1 MSTSG
6 TLIFSLFTYF
16 VPGIPQMPPQ
26 APRAAPRSAPS
37 GGFNMPAGGQ
47 PGGMP
52 SGADM
57 GAAYNQTTGFSEQ
70 QKIQRSVAKSK
81 RNAGVLKAVK
91 LTRQQ
96 LEQWLTQFGLKLLTS
111 SVELQMTH
119 NFINSSYVIYPNGS
133 QISLV
138 MFLKQTDQ
146 NIQSIATQ
154 INTQLAGVASQ
165 LEVVDPNAG
174 QNPFEQQFYNQNPSQ
189 GQAYYPQPQQGYYP
203 IQNQVQQYQPQPNYY
218 PQPQP
223 QYAPAPQPYN
233 PNQGYYPQPQPQVQN
248 PYYLNQNPPQQF
260 IQPQQQYPVQNQP
273 QPQYPQQPYNP
284 NQNTVNQSPVQP
296 F

>member
-1 MSTSG
+1 MSTSSNSVR
-6 TLIFSLFTYF
+6 TIYFLLYTTY
-16 VPGIPQMPPQ
+16 VSGIPQMPPQ
-26 APRAAPRSAPS
+26 APRAAPRSAPN
-37 GGFNMPAGGQ
+37 GGNFNMPAGGQ
-47 PGGMP
+47 PGMP
-52 SGADM
+52 SGADT

-133 QISLV
+133 QISLA

-174 QNPFEQQFYNQNPSQ
+174 QNPFEQQFF
-189 GQAYYPQPQQGYYP
+189 
-203 IQNQVQQYQPQPNYY
+203 
-218 PQPQP
+218 
-223 QYAPAPQPYN
+223 N
-233 PNQGYYPQPQPQVQN
+233 PNQGYYPQPQQG
-248 PYYLNQNPPQQF
+248 YY
-260 IQPQQQYPVQNQP
+260 
-273 QPQYPQQPYNP
+273 QPQYPQQ
-284 NQNTVNQSPVQP
+284 QFVQP
-296 F
+296 QPNYPPQPGYYQNPPIGQYPPQN